1 MNNTN
6 VITWS
11 EIEDRMKSMIGEFL
25 EFYEIF
31 DRFIPE
37 YTWELIIDEDIEKIA
52 ELRVL
57 EWLKNAWK
65 LLVKSGMVNYST
77 QTEYFQALLYCISL
91 FYLYAEYSELDIV
104 GYDLFLD
111 IADFMGIHICNLQQ
125 IIDEDH
131 RNKNTADKN
140 HEYDLDREICDL
152 ISNVRRDVVAIL
164 IENFGSRLKLCES
177 IQKSIQ
183 SMQLDYD
190 LYDEDDIFDRAETEA
205 INELIK
211 IDMITE
217 RWEEIE
223 GDEVRKAALTL
234 VHYFQGEMIDIEEE
248 IKPMINQD
256 DHDFQ
261 TNRFRNMK
269 YDTIYPKYLFSQLTF
284 EWITKWEDKT
294 KSSLFPTYKNYAK
307 LVEYVEEP
315 FNRLCYLVSAKLPL
329 QLSALPGDAKWN
341 EAELEKE
348 FGYFK
353 LCYIRLNRNY
363 ITFGYS
369 KEIYRSIFL
378 NVLQTKPDELQEV
391 IIKNQ
396 EKHDILDVSNTEC
409 FITKNELINLS
420 TSQLSNQIAQ
430 FFINHIDLIFLATLD
445 AQKTAINDP
454 LYSLVNELKLNPKY
468 TLSNCAEETGLNETE
483 LKIWIQAIHRKKQA
497 ILQGPPG
504 TGKTFI
510 AEKLTKHLIGGG
522 DGFSDIIQFHPA
534 YTYEDFIEGLR
545 PITQNGQLTYSI
557 VPGRFLEF
565 CEKAEVCEDTCVLII
580 DEINRAN
587 LSQVFGELMYLLDDR
602 QDTKRFITL
611 ASGKLFRIPTNVR
624 IIGTMNT
631 ADRSIAL
638 VDNALRRR
646 FAFIPVYPNYEVLRQ
661 YHQREKT
668 NFPVDKLIGILE
680 DVNRAINNKHYEL
693 GISFFLTKTLA
704 EDIQDIWQMEIEPY
718 LEEYFFDNQAK
729 MDEFIWD
736 QIKDKLSK

>member
-1 MNNTN
+1 MNYTN

-11 EIEDRMKSMIGEFL
+11 EIEDSMEFMIDDFL
-25 EFYEIF
+25 DLSEVFYE
-31 DRFIPE
+31 FIPE
-37 YTWELIIDEDIEKIA
+37 YKWELIEEYTEERAKFK
-52 ELRVL
+52 VL
-57 EWLKNAWK
+57 EWLENAWK
-65 LLVKSGMVNYST
+65 ALVKSGIVNYRT
-77 QTEYFQALLYCISL
+77 QIEYFQGSLYCIAV
-91 FYLYAEYSELDIV
+91 FCLYAEYIGLGMV
-104 GYDLFLD
+104 GYDDFLEV
-111 IADFMGIHICNLQQ
+111 ADFLGINDCNLKE
-125 IIDEDH
+125 IIDQSYG
-131 RNKNTADKN
+131 NKNTSDKN
-140 HEYDLDREICDL
+140 YEYDLDREILDL
-152 ISNVRRDVVAIL
+152 MNNMRRDVVGIL
-164 IENFGSRLKLCES
+164 IQNFGSRLKLSES
-177 IQKSIQ
+177 IQKSLQSIQ
-183 SMQLDYD
+183 PDYD
-190 LYDEDDIFDRAETEA
+190 LGEEDDTFDRVETEA

-217 RWEEIE
+217 KWEEIE

-256 DHDFQ
+256 HQDFQ

-269 YDTIYPKYLFSQLTF
+269 YDTISPKYLFSQSTF

-294 KSSLFPTYKNYAK
+294 KSSLFPTYINYAK

-341 EAELEKE
+341 ESELEKE

-378 NVLQTKPDELQEV
+378 NVLQTKPDELQKV

-396 EKHDILDVSNTEC
+396 EKHNILDVSSTEC

-420 TSQLSNQIAQ
+420 TSQLSHQIAQ
-430 FFINHIDLIFLATLD
+430 FFINHIDLILLATLD

-454 LYSLVNELKLNPKY
+454 LYSLVNESKLNPKY

-545 PITQNGQLTYSI
+545 PINKNGQLTYSI
-557 VPGRFLEF
+557 VPGRFLDF
-565 CEKAEVCEDTCVLII
+565 CEKAEAREDTCVIII

-611 ASGKLFRIPTNVR
+611 TSGKLFRIPTNVR

-646 FAFIPVYPNYEVLRQ
+646 FAFISIYPNYEVLLQ

-668 NFPVDKLIGILE
+668 GFPVDKLTNILKN
-680 DVNRAINNKHYEL
+680 VNRAINNKHYEL

-718 LEEYFFDNQAK
+718 LEEYFFDDQAK
-729 MDEFIWD
+729 MDEFLWNKI
-736 QIKDKLSK
+736 QDKLSQ

>member
-1 MNNTN
+1 MNNAN

-11 EIEDRMKSMIGEFL
+11 QIEDRMKSMIGKFL
-25 EFYEIF
+25 DYSEVFE
-31 DRFIPE
+31 RFIPE
-37 YTWELIIDEDIEKIA
+37 YTWGSIDEYTE
-52 ELRVL
+52 ELTRFRVL

-65 LLVKSGMVNYST
+65 ALIKSGVVNYCT
-77 QTEYFQALLYCISL
+77 QVEYFQALLYCVSL
-91 FYLYAEYSELDIV
+91 FYLYVEYSGLSMV

-111 IADFMGIHICNLQQ
+111 VADFMGIHICNFKQ
-125 IIDEDH
+125 IIDEDY
-131 RNKNTADKN
+131 RNQTTADKN
-140 HEYDLDREICDL
+140 CEYGFDREIFNLIDNVLQDL
-152 ISNVRRDVVAIL
+152 VGIL
-164 IENFGSRLKLCES
+164 IENFGSRLRLSDS
-177 IQKSIQ
+177 IQKSIE

-190 LYDEDDIFDRAETEA
+190 LYENDDTFDQAETEA

-217 RWEEIE
+217 KWEEIE

-256 DHDFQ
+256 HQDFQ

-269 YDTIYPKYLFSQLTF
+269 YDTISPKYLFSQSTF

-294 KSSLFPTYKNYAK
+294 KSSLFPTYINYAK

-315 FNRLCYLVSAKLPL
+315 FNRLCYLVSAKLPS

-396 EKHDILDVSNTEC
+396 KKHDILDVSNTEC

-420 TSQLSNQIAQ
+420 TSQLSHQIAQ
-430 FFINHIDLIFLATLD
+430 FFINHIDLILLATLD

-454 LYSLVNELKLNPKY
+454 LYSLVNESKLNPKY
-468 TLSNCAEETGLNETE
+468 TLSNCAEEAGLNETE

-510 AEKLTKHLIGGG
+510 AEKLAKHLIGCG

-534 YTYEDFIEGLR
+534 YTYEDFIQGIR
-545 PITQNGQLTYSI
+545 PQSQNDQLTYPI
-557 VPGRFLEF
+557 VPGRFIGF
-565 CEKAEVCEDTCVLII
+565 CTKAESCQDTCVLII

-602 QDTKRFITL
+602 DRTVKL
-611 ASGKLFRIPTNVR
+611 ASGQLFRIPKNVR

-646 FAFIPVYPNYEVLRQ
+646 FAFIPIYPNYEVLRQ

-668 NFPVDKLIGILE
+668 GFPVGNLTKILE
-680 DVNRAINNKHYEL
+680 NVNRAINNKHYEL

-729 MDEFIWD
+729 MDEFIWNK
-736 QIKDKLSK
+736 IKDQLSK